1 MLNLT
6 PSKNS
11 LKNCCQSII
20 KVNTKLV
27 KRAIWRRDLKIN
39 ILKILLNI
47 CFAISLV
54 FLLFTNSAKTDI
66 WNGSWEIKDNHGNE
80 RLVSLFRTG
89 TVRKEQEFHESSSAF
104 VVFFIKKGSTYE
116 IDSIYPSLPNQG
128 YWLGDIK
135 HDYARVKDNSIEFGS
150 YVMGSNVLGT
160 YNRKDKR
167 VLLPFFKDKE

>member
-1 MLNLT
+1 M
-6 PSKNS
+6 
-11 LKNCCQSII
+11 
-20 KVNTKLV
+20 
-27 KRAIWRRDLKIN
+27 
-39 ILKILLNI
+39 
-47 CFAISLV
+47 
-54 FLLFTNSAKTDI
+54 
-66 WNGSWEIKDNHGNE
+66 
-80 RLVSLFRTG
+80 
-89 TVRKEQEFHESSSAF
+89 RKEQEFHESSSAF